1 MKRYGLIGYPLSHS
15 FSEKYFTEKFQREG
29 IAGCVYQLLPIA
41 SIDELPALL
50 KAHPDLHGL
59 NVTIP
64 YKQQVLRFLD
74 DAGHLP
80 LQACNCIKIENKK
93 LIGFNTD
100 VIGFQKSFGPQLQ
113 PHHKKALILGSGGAA
128 AAVAYS
134 LEQLGID
141 YKIVS
146 RTPGE
151 NGLSYDDINEQV
163 ISSHHIIINTT
174 PLGQYPTIEAAP
186 PLPYHL
192 LTPGHYLFD
201 LLYNPAKTVFLQK
214 GEERGA
220 TIKNGGDML
229 VIQAEESWKIW
240 NGEGLR
246 GEGEGDADDA

>member
-29 IAGCVYQLLPIA
+29 ITGCVYELFPIA
-41 SIDELPALL
+41 SIDELDALL

-64 YKQQVLRFLD
+64 YKQQVVRFLD
-74 DAGHLP
+74 DAGSLP
-80 LQACNCIKIENKK
+80 LQACNCIKIENDK

-100 VIGFQKSFGPQLQ
+100 VIGFQKSFSPQLK
-113 PHHKKALILGSGGAA
+113 PDHKKALILGSGGAA

-134 LEQLGID
+134 LEQLGIE

-151 NGLSYDDINEQV
+151 NELSYDDISEN
-163 ISSHHIIINTT
+163 IIASHLVIINTT
-174 PLGQYPTIEAAP
+174 PLGQYPNVDAAP

-192 LTPGHYLFD
+192 LTPDHYLFD
-201 LLYNPAKTVFLQK
+201 LLYNPAKTIFLQR

-220 TIKNGGDML
+220 VIKNGGDML
-229 VIQAEESWKIW
+229 VIQAEESWRIW
-240 NGEGLR
+240 NG
-246 GEGEGDADDA
+246 GE